1 MYKLGNSEATVIND
15 LSIKN
20 KIIDYLFNSLE
31 MSKYRFNMLDNL
43 QKLNFLKDNIHYVS
57 PNFKGFNYFLIFTS
71 INNINQCFVIDK
83 KKLSYHRN
91 KVNAKFINIY
101 RIKIQSS
108 QSLYNGTIF
117 DAKLVRKHSKYI
129 MLIKDCYIMMGN
141 KVLTMEMSDKMKY
154 INSIINTQF
163 TNSCKNFLIKVN
175 RLYIYEDIDN
185 IVNDIIPKCDIDIL
199 GLVFFPKYSGVT
211 TIYIDKKQDK
221 IDIQN
226 NTEQVTNESYNLIKN
241 IVEFLSQRKYSYEEG
256 KHVKL
261 HIKRTEITDVYNL
274 YDEDNKIGI
283 AHVPNMKTSLM
294 LQKNVINDDKYFVN
308 CVFNKKFNKYIPIS
322 FINN

>member
-1 MYKLGNSEATVIND
+1 MYKLGNADAIIIND

-43 QKLNFLKDNIHYVS
+43 QKLNYLKDNIHYVS
-57 PNFKGFNYFLIFTS
+57 PNFKGFNYFLVFIN

-101 RIKIQSS
+101 RVKIQPSI
-108 QSLYNGTIF
+108 SLYNGTIF
-117 DAKLVRKHSKYI
+117 DAKLIRKNNKYI

-141 KVLTMEMSDKMKY
+141 KILTMEMSDKMKY

-163 TNSCKNFLIKVN
+163 TDTCKNFLIKVN
-175 RLYIYEDIDN
+175 RLYLYEDIDN
-185 IVNDIIPKCDIDIL
+185 IVNEIIPTCDIDIL
-199 GLVFFPKYSGVT
+199 GLVFFPKYSGIT
-211 TIYIDKKQDK
+211 TIYIEKKKEK
-221 IDIQN
+221 IEIKN
-226 NTEQVTNESYNLIKN
+226 NTEQVSNESYHLIKN

-256 KHVKL
+256 KTTKL
-261 HIKRTEITDVYNL
+261 YIKKTEITDVYNL
-274 YDEDNKIGI
+274 YNDDTSIGI
-283 AHVPNMKTSLM
+283 AHIPNMKTSLM
-294 LQKNVINDDKYFVN
+294 LQNNIITDDKYKVN
-308 CVFNKKFNKYIPIS
+308 CVFNKKFNKYIPLKLI
-322 FINN
+322 

>member
-1 MYKLGNSEATVIND
+1 MYRLGNSEATVIND
-15 LSIKN
+15 LSLKN

-43 QKLNFLKDNIHYVS
+43 QKLNYLKDNIHYVS
-57 PNFKGFNYFLIFTS
+57 PNFKGFNYFLVFTS

-101 RIKIQSS
+101 RIKIKTSL
-108 QSLYNGTIF
+108 SLYNGTIF
-117 DAKLVRKHSKYI
+117 DSKLIRKKGKYI

-141 KVLTMEMSDKMKY
+141 TVLNMEMSDKMKY

-175 RLYIYEDIDN
+175 RLYNYDDIDH
-185 IVNDIIPKCDIDIL
+185 IVNNVIPECDIDIL
-199 GLVFFPKYSGVT
+199 GLMFFPKYSGIT
-211 TIYIDKKQDK
+211 TIYIEKKQDK
-221 IDIQN
+221 VDIEN
-226 NTEQVTNESYNLIKN
+226 NTEMVDNMTYHLIRN
-241 IVEFLSQRKYSYEEG
+241 IVEFLSKREYSYEKG
-256 KHVKL
+256 KTTNMI
-261 HIKRTEITDVYNL
+261 IKRTEITDVYNL
-274 YDEDNKIGI
+274 YEDDTKVGI

-294 LQKNVINDDKYFVN
+294 LQKGIVTDEKYRVK
-308 CVFNKKFNKYIPIS
+308 CVFNKKFNKYIPLS
-322 FINN
+322 LCE

>member
-1 MYKLGNSEATVIND
+1 MYKLGNSDATVIND

-43 QKLNFLKDNIHYVS
+43 HKINFLKDNIHYVS
-57 PNFKGFNYFLIFTS
+57 PNFKGFNYFLIFVN

-101 RIKIQSS
+101 RIKIQTSL
-108 QSLYNGTIF
+108 SLYNGTIF
-117 DAKLVRKHSKYI
+117 DAKLVRKNSKYI

-175 RLYIYEDIDN
+175 RLYRYEDIDN
-185 IVNDIIPKCDIDIL
+185 IVNNIIPTCDIDIL
-199 GLVFFPKYSGVT
+199 GLVFFPKYSGIT
-211 TIYIDKKQDK
+211 TIYIDKKQEK

-226 NTEQVTNESYNLIKN
+226 NTENVTNESYHLIKN

-256 KHVKL
+256 TTTKL
-261 HIKRTEITDVYNL
+261 YIKKTEITDVYDL
-274 YDEDNKIGI
+274 YDEDTKVGI

-294 LQKNVINDDKYFVN
+294 LQKSVTTDKKYIVN
-308 CVFNKKFNKYIPIS
+308 CVFNKKFNKYIPLNLI
-322 FINN
+322 

>member
-1 MYKLGNSEATVIND
+1 MYRLGKSEATVIND
-15 LSIKN
+15 LSLKN

-43 QKLNFLKDNIHYVS
+43 QKLNYLKDNIHYVS
-57 PNFKGFNYFLIFTS
+57 PNFKGFNYFLVFTS

-101 RIKIQSS
+101 RIKIKTSL
-108 QSLYNGTIF
+108 SLYNGTIF
-117 DAKLVRKHSKYI
+117 DSKLIRKKGKYI

-141 KVLTMEMSDKMKY
+141 KVLNMEMSDKMKY

-175 RLYIYEDIDN
+175 RLYNYDDIDH
-185 IVNDIIPKCDIDIL
+185 IVNNVIPECDIDIL
-199 GLVFFPKYSGVT
+199 GLVFFPKYSGIT
-211 TIYIDKKQDK
+211 TIYIEKKQDK
-221 IDIQN
+221 VEIEN
-226 NTEQVTNESYNLIKN
+226 NTEMVDNKTYHLIRN
-241 IVEFLSQRKYSYEEG
+241 IVEFLSKREYSYEKG
-256 KHVKL
+256 KTTKMF
-261 HIKRTEITDVYNL
+261 IRRTEITDVYNL
-274 YDEDNKIGI
+274 YEDDTKVGI

-294 LQKNVINDDKYFVN
+294 LQKGVVTDEKYKVK
-308 CVFNKKFNKYIPIS
+308 CVFNKKFNKYIPLS
-322 FINN
+322 LCD

>member
-1 MYKLGNSEATVIND
+1 MYKLGNSEATIIND

-57 PNFKGFNYFLIFTS
+57 PNFKGFNYFLIFTK

-101 RIKIQSS
+101 RIKIKTSL
-108 QSLYNGTIF
+108 SLYNGTIF
-117 DAKLVRKHSKYI
+117 DSKLIRKKGKYI

-154 INSIINTQF
+154 INSIINNQF

-175 RLYIYEDIDN
+175 RLYNYEDIEH
-185 IVNDIIPKCDIDIL
+185 IINNVIPECDIDIL
-199 GLVFFPKYSGVT
+199 GLVFFP
-211 TIYIDKKQDK
+211 
-221 IDIQN
+221 
-226 NTEQVTNESYNLIKN
+226 NTQV
-241 IVEFLSQRKYSYEEG
+241 
-256 KHVKL
+256 
-261 HIKRTEITDVYNL
+261 
-274 YDEDNKIGI
+274 
-283 AHVPNMKTSLM
+283 
-294 LQKNVINDDKYFVN
+294 
-308 CVFNKKFNKYIPIS
+308 
-322 FINN
+322 